1 VASARSTS
9 PRRRAD
15 AQRNIERILDAAVEA
30 LTDDLDASMTE
41 VARRAG
47 VVRATV
53 YVHYPT
59 REALLEAVTDRAFR
73 EIGDVIAAAEP
84 EEGTPVEALRRV
96 IAATWRKL
104 GRYQALVAITTS
116 TRTPE
121 ELHDRHAP
129 VLDLL
134 LPLIRRGQERG
145 DFRADVPASWHLA
158 ALIAILH
165 AASAEVR
172 AGRVDEADAERV
184 VLATALGAIATGE
197 GGEQI

>member
-1 VASARSTS
+1 M
-9 PRRRAD
+9 
-15 AQRNIERILDAAVEA
+15 EA
-30 LTDDLDASMTE
+30 LTDDLDASMSE

-59 REALLEAVTDRAFR
+59 REALLDAVTDRAFS
-73 EIGDVIAAAEP
+73 EVGAVIVAAEP
-84 EEGTPVEALRRV
+84 DRGTPAEALRRV
-96 IAATWRKL
+96 VAATWRKL

-121 ELHDRHAP
+121 ELHERHAP

-134 LPLIRRGQERG
+134 MPLIQRGQDAG
-145 DFRADVPASWHLA
+145 AFRDDAPASWHLA
-158 ALIAILH
+158 TLITIMH

-172 AGRVDEADAERV
+172 AGRIDEAVAESIV
-184 VLATALGAIATGE
+184 VATVVGALSA
-197 GGEQI
+197 GG

>member
-1 VASARSTS
+1 VPRARSTS

-15 AQRNIERILDAAVEA
+15 AERNIERILDAAVDA
-30 LTDDLDASMTE
+30 LTDDLDASMSE

-59 REALLEAVTDRAFR
+59 REALLEAVTDRAFG
-73 EIGDVIAAAEP
+73 EIGEVIAAADP
-84 EEGTPVEALRRV
+84 DEGTPVEALERV
-96 IAATWRKL
+96 VAATWRKL
-104 GRYQALVAITTS
+104 GRYEALVAITTS

-121 ELHDRHAP
+121 ELHERHAP
-129 VLDLL
+129 VMDQL
-134 LPLIRRGQERG
+134 LPLIRRGQRRG

-158 ALIAILH
+158 ALIAIMH

-172 AGRVDEADAERV
+172 AGRIDEAAAEAV
-184 VLATALGAIATGE
+184 VTGTILGALTRSARS
-197 GGEQI
+197 